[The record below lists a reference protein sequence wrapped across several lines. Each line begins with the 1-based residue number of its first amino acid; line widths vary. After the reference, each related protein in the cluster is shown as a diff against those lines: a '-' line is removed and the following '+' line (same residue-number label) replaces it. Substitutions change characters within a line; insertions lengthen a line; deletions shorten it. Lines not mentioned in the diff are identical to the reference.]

1 MTRRS
6 TKLDDGVIPGAVP
19 NGADPT
25 GLQQHPVP
33 ARTEVLAV
41 PRPEPHHEAMR
52 TIGPA
57 RRFAILVGGIGV
69 AAALAV
75 GPVFG
80 VDPVPGPDSTD
91 TGRHGPPIVPP
102 GQARQK
108 APSTPITVRGT
119 VGTTTDEEGRT
130 TYTLD
135 VDGTTYELS
144 AGPAWFWDQA
154 HPLAGHVGDQVE
166 VVGAVPEG
174 SNEVDVETVDGV
186 ALREPGKP
194 PWAGGPKR
202 VGERHPG
209 WKAWIEA
216 HPDGNPGNG
225 HGRDGAPGQSKKSDE
240 APAP

>member
-1 MTRRS
+1 MTGRS
-6 TKLDDGVIPGAVP
+6 TALDDGVIPGPLP
-19 NGADPT
+19 NRTDRP
-25 GLQQHPVP
+25 GLQQLPVP
-33 ARTEVLAV
+33 ARTEVLAL
-41 PRPEPHHEAMR
+41 PSPEPHHEAVR

-57 RRFAILVGGIGV
+57 RRLAILVGGIGV

-75 GPVFG
+75 GPVLG
-80 VDPVPGPDSTD
+80 VDPVPGPDSTE
-91 TGRHGPPIVPP
+91 TGRQGPAIVPP

-108 APSTPITVRGT
+108 APSTPISLRGT
-119 VGTTTDEEGRT
+119 VRTSTDEEGRT
-130 TYTLD
+130 SYTLD

-144 AGPAWFWDQA
+144 AGPAWFWGQA

-166 VVGAVPEG
+166 VVGQVRDG
-174 SNEVDVETVDGV
+174 SNEIDVESVDGV

-209 WKAWIEA
+209 WKAWSEA
-216 HPDGNPGNG
+216 HPDGKPGNG
-225 HGRDGAPGQSKKSDE
+225 HGRDGAPGRSKKVEE